1 MLLLFRN
8 APLPILTS
16 RPFSFGVRFYAQRK
30 NHARKPKAPTKLF
43 APIYDTVTL
52 DDGSLF
58 VARKPLNEPPPISPD
73 ELPPPIKPVKEKA
86 YHVTED
92 QIQEMQSLRL
102 EDPKKWTRQK
112 LAEKYNCSAFYVGIV
127 APTTEKEKQRIARRL
142 QHRINKFSE
151 KRKYFMKIREERRK
165 LW

>member
-1 MLLLFRN
+1 MAFFSRN

-16 RPFSFGVRFYAQRK
+16 RPFSLSVRFYAQRK
-30 NHARKPKAPTKLF
+30 THARKPKALTKLF

-73 ELPPPIKPVKEKA
+73 ELPPPLKPVKTKA
-86 YHVTED
+86 YHITDD
-92 QIQEMQSLRL
+92 QIQEMQKLRL
-102 EDPKKWTRQK
+102 EHPKKWTRQR

-127 APTTEKEKQRIARRL
+127 APTTEEERQRIERRI
-142 QHRINKFSE
+142 QHRINRFSE